1 MAAHDEGLLPEET
14 DTATDRDSSPS
25 VVEVPDQLLGFT
37 LEDAVSISNSSP
49 SDSSVI
55 ALPSYPGVSPPW
67 RECRA
72 EKSIDLTQDAQKIQT
87 RIRQHFSKIS
97 LTMLMYSFIVKSL

>member
-1 MAAHDEGLLPEET
+1 MAAHDECLLPEET
-14 DTATDRDSSPS
+14 DTATDRDSTPS
-25 VVEVPDQLLGFT
+25 VVAVPDQLLGFT

-67 RECRA
+67 SECRV
-72 EKSIDLTQDAQKIQT
+72 EKSIDLTEDAQKIQT

-97 LTMLMYSFIVKSL
+97 LTMSMYSFIVKSL